1 MTQPPVLELRGL
13 RKRFGP
19 HQAVAGLDLELRANE
34 FMTFLGPSGSGKTTT
49 LMMVAGLQ
57 APDAGSIR
65 IGGKPMDGVPPYR
78 RDLGM
83 VFQNYALF
91 PHMTVAANLAF
102 PLELRGIAR
111 PEITRQVAAALALV
125 GLPELGRRLPRQL
138 SGGQQQRVALARA
151 LIYRPSLLLMDEP
164 LGALDRKLRGELQ
177 LEIKRIHRERR
188 TSVLYVT
195 HDQEEALT
203 MSDRIAVFDQGRI
216 EQVGTPDAVYERPAT
231 RFVAGFVG
239 ETNFFAGQ
247 ADGAGRVLAAGVEL
261 PCRAISAAPGA
272 PIDVAVR
279 PERIELAASGSAGL
293 PGRLV
298 DLVYLG
304 SAGRAVVRMA
314 DGRDAAVLL
323 RADQLGTGRFEP
335 GGSVVL
341 AWRAEHGTAF
351 GRQGEGSPSAVIP
364 PAEAGRWNL

>member
-1 MTQPPVLELRGL
+1 MTGTPVLELRGL
-13 RKRFGP
+13 CKRYGA
-19 HQAVAGLDLELRANE
+19 HRAVDGLDLELRPHE
-34 FMTFLGPSGSGKTTT
+34 FMSFLGPSGSGKTTT

-78 RDLGM
+78 RDIGM

-111 PEITRQVAAALALV
+111 REIARQVAVALDLV
-125 GLPELGRRLPRQL
+125 GLPGLELRLPRQL

-164 LGALDRKLRGELQ
+164 LGALDRKLRIELQ
-177 LEIKRIHRERR
+177 GEIKRVHRERR

-203 MSDRIAVFDQGRI
+203 MSDRIAVFDRGRL

-231 RFVAGFVG
+231 RFVAAFVG
-239 ETNFFAGQ
+239 ATNFFAGR
-247 ADGAGRVLAAGVEL
+247 ADGNGRVMAGDTEL
-261 PCRAISAAPGA
+261 PCRSVPAAAPGA

-279 PERIELAASGSAGL
+279 PERIELAQPGSAGL
-293 PGRLV
+293 PGRLMDV
-298 DLVYLG
+298 VYLG
-304 SAGRAVVRMA
+304 SAGRAVVRLA
-314 DGRDAAVLL
+314 DGQDATALL
-323 RADQLGTGRFEP
+323 RAHQLGTGGFEP
-335 GGSVVL
+335 GAPVVL
-341 AWRAEHGTAF
+341 AWQAEHGTAF
-351 GRQGEGSPSAVIP
+351 G
-364 PAEAGRWNL
+364 PAAGGHG